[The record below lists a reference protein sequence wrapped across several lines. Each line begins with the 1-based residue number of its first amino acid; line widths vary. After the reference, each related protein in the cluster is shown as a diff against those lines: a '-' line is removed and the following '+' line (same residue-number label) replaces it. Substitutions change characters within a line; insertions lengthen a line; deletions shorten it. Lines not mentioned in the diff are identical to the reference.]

1 MAAQHKSVA
10 GHVLFALMGLGLIA
24 LGVRLFIFQQSCQA
38 EKAAQALAQQQRTV
52 ILPARRG
59 TIFANSH
66 SMRVALASS
75 RQVPSCFADPSIIR
89 DEEFQPISDALAP
102 VLGMKPQDIFARLT
116 ANRHD
121 KFVWLAR
128 RLDDKVA
135 QKVVQ
140 TMQEMRLPGR
150 NEVPCVGIQSEW
162 RRYYPNGSLAAHVV
176 GFAGAPSAGEDAK
189 GLEGMELNCDEILR
203 AIDGKRVLL
212 VDAGR
217 RAYGSQPEEY
227 IAPQDGNHVQLTIDA
242 VIQGFL
248 EEALEARVEFCRAE
262 SGVGVVMNPQT
273 GEILAL
279 ANVPT
284 YDLNNFSKADMES
297 RRNRAITDPYEPGSA
312 FKPFI
317 AVQALAKGAVRMG
330 EVIDCH
336 QGAYNCRSGRL
347 LHDADDH
354 GLLSFEGVLIHSS
367 NIGMA
372 IIGERLGN
380 DRLYEFVNNFGFGRK
395 TGLELK
401 GEDPGLVNPLK
412 RWTSYTTT
420 SVPMGQEVGVT
431 AIQLATAFSAIG
443 NDGLLLKPRLIQ
455 AVYDA
460 NDKMI
465 EDRSAV
471 QAVRQI
477 VPPQLCRMFREQTLG
492 KVPVEGTGRTGRLDG
507 WTSFGKTGTAQI
519 SRKGGRGYEPDA
531 YTATYVAGAPV
542 GKPRLVCL
550 ISVRKPDRAVLHYGG
565 TVSGPVVKEVLEKS
579 LAYLDVPMD
588 DLLPDGTPVS
598 KTKKA
603 AVKPAP
609 GARPAAHD
617 DDGARE

>member
-10 GHVLFALMGLGLIA
+10 SHVLFALMGLGLIA
-24 LGVRLFIFQQSCQA
+24 LGVRLFLFQQSCQA
-38 EKAAQALAQQQRTV
+38 EKAAQALTQQRRPI

-75 RQVPSCFADPSIIR
+75 RQVPSCFADPSKIR

-102 VLGMKPQDIFARLT
+102 VLDMKPQDIFAKLT
-116 ANRHD
+116 KADRNNE
-121 KFVWLAR
+121 FVWLAR

-140 TMQEMRLPGR
+140 TMKDMRLPGR
-150 NEVPCVGIQSEW
+150 NAVPCVGIKSEW

-176 GFAGAPSAGEDAK
+176 GFAGAPSADEDAK
-189 GLEGMELNCDEILR
+189 GLEGLELECDEILH
-203 AIDGKRVLL
+203 ATNGKRVLL

-217 RAYGSQPEEY
+217 RAYSSQPEEY
-227 IAPQDGNHVQLTIDA
+227 IPPQDGNHVQLTIDA

-248 EEALEARVEFCRAE
+248 EQALQARVLTCNAE

-284 YDLNNFSKADMES
+284 YDLNNFSRTDMES
-297 RRNRAITDPYEPGSA
+297 RRNRAITDPYEPGSS

-317 AVQALAKGAVRMG
+317 AVQALAKGVVRMG
-330 EVIDCH
+330 EIIDCH
-336 QGAYNCRSGRL
+336 GGAYTCRSGRL
-347 LHDADDH
+347 LHDSH
-354 GLLSFEGVLIHSS
+354 GMGPQSFENVLIHSS

-380 DRLYEFVNNFGFGRK
+380 DRLYEFVTNCGFGRE

-431 AIQLATAFSAIG
+431 AIQLATAFSAIA

-460 NDKMI
+460 NDKLI

-471 QAVRQI
+471 QKVRQI
-477 VPPQLCRMFREQTLG
+477 VPPQVCRMFREQVLAL
-492 KVPVEGTGRTGRLDG
+492 VPTEGTGKDGRLEG
-507 WTSFGKTGTAQI
+507 WTSCGKTGTAQV
-519 SRKGGRGYEPDA
+519 SRKGGHGYEPHA
-531 YTATYVAGAPV
+531 YTSTYMAAAPAPR
-542 GKPRLVCL
+542 PRLVCL
-550 ISVRKPDRAVLHYGG
+550 ISVRKPDVTVGPYYGG
-565 TVSGPVVKEVLEKS
+565 SVCGPVVKEVLEKS
-579 LAYLDVPMD
+579 LAYLDVPKD
-588 DLLPDGTPVS
+588 DLLPDGTPAY
-598 KTKKA
+598 KGRRG
-603 AVKPAP
+603 AVKP
-609 GARPAAHD
+609 GAKPVHDAAD
-617 DDGARE
+617 SRE